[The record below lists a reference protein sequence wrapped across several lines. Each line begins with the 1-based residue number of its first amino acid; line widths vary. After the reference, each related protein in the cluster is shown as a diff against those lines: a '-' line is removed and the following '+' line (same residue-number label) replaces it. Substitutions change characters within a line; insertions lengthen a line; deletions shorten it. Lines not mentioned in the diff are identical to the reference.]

1 MVLRTLLLSSVGAA
15 IAASS
20 AVANTPHPLGM
31 RVDLPNAQI
40 GECYQLVR
48 IGAEYETVMQTVVV
62 ADGYEIFDVTDPRL
76 ERRTLSYVS
85 REAGLRYVVTEP
97 VYETRTETVQVRPSY
112 VRYEVEPARTETV
125 SERILVREAQ
135 LKWVRGYVDGARQ
148 VRHDP
153 ETGEIWCLIEDPA
166 VYETI
171 HRTVVTHP
179 AQIREI
185 PVDPEF
191 TTISRDVL
199 VRPAT
204 VEEIH
209 IPAQE
214 ETYTIHVLAEE
225 GSVSRS
231 TAPQRTEQIA
241 RYELVHG
248 ERFEWRLV
256 ECQDIEIPH
265 DPHPAPMPS
274 RHHSSASEHQAPVS
288 HIRSRRQADQGD
300 VPHGGGRDS
309 ESTPVASN
317 TLHPGAPQRRR
328 VD

>member
-1 MVLRTLLLSSVGAA
+1 M
-15 IAASS
+15 
-20 AVANTPHPLGM
+20 GM

-48 IGAEYETVMQTVVV
+48 IDAEYETVMQTVVV

-76 ERRTLSYVS
+76 TTRNMTYVS
-85 REAGLRYVVTEP
+85 REAGMRYRVTEP

-112 VRYEVEPARTETV
+112 VRYEVQPARTETV
-125 SERILVREAQ
+125 SERILVREAH
-135 LKWVRGYVDGARQ
+135 LKWVRGYQDGARQ

-153 ETGEIWCLIEDPA
+153 ETGEIWCLVEEPA

-171 HRTVVTHP
+171 HRTVVVDP
-179 AQIREI
+179 AQVREV
-185 PVDPEF
+185 PVDPEY
-191 TTISRDVL
+191 TTISREVL

-204 VEEIH
+204 VEEIP
-209 IPAQE
+209 IPAEQSS
-214 ETYTIHVLAEE
+214 YTMQVLVEE

-231 TAPQRTEQIA
+231 MSQQRTEQVA

-256 ECQDIEIPH
+256 ECESIDIPS
-265 DPHPAPMPS
+265 DPHPMPQ
-274 RHHSSASEHQAPVS
+274 RHSSAAEDQMPRS
-288 HIRSRRQADQGD
+288 HIRSRRQADQGN
-300 VPHGGGRDS
+300 VPHQRGGDA
-309 ESTPVASN
+309 EATPVASN